1 MQDYRRP
8 LEKEKPSTPLT
19 PLAGEKRGLGHE
31 EQLALY
37 ASAKQRQGQVSS
49 WMVQHCP
56 DLVKQA
62 EALTGCA
69 QYLIFH
75 DFFRLGKVLLRG
87 GITCKQHLLCNTCS
101 LRRSASYT
109 KAYFPKIRHLLN
121 EHPEWAPVLITKT
134 IRNSSDLK
142 GLYTQFTKAH
152 SSLLLARRHALQ
164 SNLRIKNP
172 TIYAAFQGGVGSYE
186 YKRGKRSGLW
196 HPHSHEIAF
205 INRAEWNIIPVTELR
220 WRKVDGKREQ
230 VEETV
235 WKPFEIEDCLREEW
249 DILTVGSWRCDVR
262 MIGWD
267 ENGMTG
273 DEDALFG
280 AVAEVMGY
288 CLKMQEICP
297 ADQVEAYRILRRR
310 RLTYTYGC
318 LFNVD
323 IPDEAYDTDE
333 QIAADEPWIER
344 VYHWWRSREYRLAEV
359 REQQDALFSEPITS
373 GDARPKQRRGRKS
386 VKGTDS
392 KIAAD
397 AVADWCKAM
406 AGGSTPF

>member
-1 MQDYRRP
+1 MQDRRP
-8 LEKEKPSTPLT
+8 PEKEKPSS
-19 PLAGEKRGLGHE
+19 PLALWSAEKRGLGHD

-75 DFFRLGKVLLRG
+75 DFYCLGKVLLRG
-87 GITCKQHLLCNTCS
+87 GITCKQHLLCAPCS

-109 KAYFPKIRHLLN
+109 KVYFPRIRHLLN
-121 EHPEWAPVLITKT
+121 DHPDWSPVLITKT

-152 SSLLLARRHALQ
+152 SSLLQARRNSLKQ
-164 SNLRIKNP
+164 IRIKNP

-186 YKRGKRSGLW
+186 YKRGKGSGLW

-205 INRAEWNIIPVTELR
+205 INRDDWQISPVTELR
-220 WRKVDGKREQ
+220 WRKVDGNRQQ

-235 WKPFEIEDCLREEW
+235 WKPLDIEDQLRQEW
-249 DILTVGSWRCDVR
+249 SILTGGSWRCDVR
-262 MIGWD
+262 MIAWD
-267 ENGMTG
+267 QNGMTG

-288 CLKMQEICP
+288 CLKMQDICP
-297 ADQVEAYRILRRR
+297 ADQVEAYRTLRRR
-310 RLTYTYGC
+310 RLTYTYGA
-318 LFNVD
+318 LYNVD

-333 QIAADEPWIER
+333 QIAANEPWVER
-344 VYHWWRSREYRLAEV
+344 VYRWWRSREYQLFDV
-359 REQQDALFSEPITS
+359 RQPADALFSEPVTS
-373 GDARPKQRRGRKS
+373 GDARPKQRRGRKT
-386 VKGTDS
+386 VKATED
-392 KIAAD
+392 KVVAA

-406 AGGSTPF
+406 AGSSTPF

>member
-1 MQDYRRP
+1 MQDRRP

-62 EALTGCA
+62 EALIGCA

-75 DFFRLGKVLLRG
+75 DFYRLGKVLLRG
-87 GITCKQHLLCNTCS
+87 GITCKQHLLCAPCS
-101 LRRSASYT
+101 VRRSASYT

-121 EHPEWAPVLITKT
+121 EHPEWSPVLITKT

-152 SSLLLARRHALQ
+152 SALLHSRRDAARVC
-164 SNLRIKNP
+164 LRIKNP
-172 TIYAAFQGGVGSYE
+172 TIYSAFQGGVGSYE
-186 YKRGKRSGLW
+186 YKRGKGSGLW

-205 INRAEWNIIPVTELR
+205 INRADWEITQVTELR
-220 WRKVDGKREQ
+220 WRKVDGKRQ
-230 VEETV
+230 QIEEAL
-235 WKPFEIEDCLREEW
+235 WKPLEIESALREEW
-249 DILTVGSWRCDVR
+249 NGLTGGSWRCDVR
-262 MIGWD
+262 MVGWSD
-267 ENGMTG
+267 QGVV

-318 LFNVD
+318 LYNVD

-344 VYHWWRSREYRLAEV
+344 VYQWWRSREYRLSEV

-373 GDARPKQRRGRKS
+373 GDARPKQRRGRKA

-392 KIAAD
+392 KIVAE
-397 AVADWCKAM
+397 AVAEWCKAM
-406 AGGSTPF
+406 SSTSSIPF